1 MNPESSPF
9 RPGQPAPIEFFIG
22 RRAEIE
28 RVRGMV
34 RASTQGRVSIGF
46 VSGERGIGKSSL
58 ARFVRHL
65 VEQNDDAVG
74 CHVFLGGVQD
84 LGQMLRRTFER
95 LLNESTDKP
104 WHQKLRDF
112 FGDRVRK
119 VGLFGL
125 TLELNLQERD
135 LAAIKHGFVS
145 SVRRLLDNLA
155 EHKRSLFL
163 ILDDINGLAG
173 SDEFANWLKSTVDE
187 IATSDAQARLCI
199 LVVGLEARRQE
210 LVGRQPSLARVLDPI
225 DIAPW
230 SDDEVLDF
238 YHGAFREG
246 NAEISAASVR
256 TLTLYTGGL
265 PVLAHELGEYQ
276 LERKRFAVDYYLDR
290 GSSLRG
296 WLRRSGLS
304 VLISLAAACRW
315 LRFWSSSRRA
325 LVPPI
330 GSSSARQPRS
340 RRPCSTLFR
349 PGRVVTSGAT
359 PMRAADAQ
367 RSRTYWPRAWRER
380 SSWAP
385 LCGPAIPGVPADS
398 AAPRPA
404 GQGDRSEHGTC
415 CLDLSV
421 LRAPRPW
428 HRARLG
434 RGPRPAAH

>member
-9 RPGQPAPIEFFIG
+9 RPGQPAPIEFFVG

-187 IATSDAQARLCI
+187 IATSDAETRLCM

-210 LVGRQPSLARVLDPI
+210 LVRRQPSLARVLDPI

-246 NAEISAASVR
+246 NAEISAESVR
-256 TLTLYTGGL
+256 MLTLYTGGL
-265 PVLAHELGEYQ
+265 PVLAHELGD
-276 LERKRFAVDYYLDR
+276 AVWR
-290 GSSLRG
+290 TA
-296 WLRRSGLS
+296 RS
-304 VLISLAAACRW
+304 
-315 LRFWSSSRRA
+315 
-325 LVPPI
+325 
-330 GSSSARQPRS
+330 PR
-340 RRPCSTLFR
+340 
-349 PGRVVTSGAT
+349 
-359 PMRAADAQ
+359 
-367 RSRTYWPRAWRER
+367 
-380 SSWAP
+380 
-385 LCGPAIPGVPADS
+385 I
-398 AAPRPA
+398 
-404 GQGDRSEHGTC
+404 DRSEVVDGIVAAAAVVGRKLLEPGIFRAITSERYRSIFRKMMVDPHQMRFRRAQLRDRLSEQERGV
-415 CLDLSV
+415 LDDF
-421 LRAPRPW
+421 LRRMKKLGAIEADPEVQGGYRFPN
-428 HRARLG
+428 RLYG
-434 RGPRPAAH
+434 LYFRMSTVGGNEQ